1 MAGQNWV
8 IRTKRADFNAL
19 AEQFQIDPVIARIL
33 VNRDL
38 DASAFESFLHPRLN
52 DLHDPFLME
61 DMNQVVRILFHGIE
75 EGHRVRIVSDYDVDG
90 VMSNY
95 ILYKGL
101 KRIGVWADY
110 VIPHRVRDGYGLNTQ
125 IVEKAA
131 EDGIHTIL
139 TCDNGI
145 AAYEAIELAKKAGM
159 TVVVTDH
166 HQVPF
171 EMINGEKSYVL
182 PPADAILNPKKESC
196 RYPFDDLCG
205 AGVAY
210 KLVEALYQKKGIQQ
224 EEVYEFLEF
233 VAIATI
239 CDVVSLQDENRTMV
253 IKGLERLN
261 CTENSGL
268 RALIRANELSDS
280 NIDAYC
286 VGFKLGPC
294 INASG
299 RLESAMASMELLL
312 TEDTEEAQE
321 RADQIKAMNEERKE
335 LTVKGVEAA
344 KAYLAEA
351 SRMKVFVIYLP
362 DCHESLAGI
371 IAGRIREE
379 YHHPTL
385 VVVDSE
391 QDGVVKGSGRSIEDY
406 HLFDALSECGD
417 LLLRFGG
424 HAMAAGFSLRKE
436 DLERLT
442 ARLNENCVL
451 AEEAFIPK
459 VRIDVPMP
467 LSYISE
473 ELVHQLEALAPFGK
487 GNEKPVFAQKDLNV
501 RSAKILGK
509 DHNVVKVVLES
520 ADGSVGEGIYFNAQE
535 FCDNII
541 QWFGQEEY
549 DKLLHG
555 WLNNVMLNVVYYPVI
570 NEFNGVR
577 TIQLQIKRY
586 AMATVREVL

>member
-19 AEQFQIDPVIARIL
+19 AEQFHIDPVVARIL

-38 DASAFESFLHPRLN
+38 EASKFDSFLHPRLD

-61 DMNQVVRILFHGIE
+61 DMNQVIRIIFHDIE
-75 EGHRVRIVSDYDVDG
+75 EGHRIRIVSDYDVDG

-101 KRIGVWADY
+101 KRIGVSVDY
-110 VIPHRVRDGYGLNTQ
+110 VIPHRVREGYGLNTQ
-125 IVEKAA
+125 IVDQAV

-145 AAYEAIELAKKAGM
+145 SAAEAIGQAKKAGM

-171 EMINGEKSYVL
+171 EMVEGEKRYVL
-182 PPADAILNPKKESC
+182 PPADAILNPKKETC
-196 RYPFDDLCG
+196 KYPFDDLCG

-210 KLVEALYQKKGIQQ
+210 KLVEALYQKKGIPQ
-224 EEVYEFLEF
+224 EEIYEFLEF

-239 CDVVSLQDENRTMV
+239 CDVVSLQDENRILV
-253 IKGLERLN
+253 VKGLERLTY
-261 CTENSGL
+261 TENKGL

-280 NIDAYC
+280 TIDAYC

-299 RLESAMASMELLL
+299 RLESAVASLKLLL
-312 TEDTEEAQE
+312 TEETEEAQE
-321 RADQIKAMNEERKE
+321 RAEQIKAMNEERKE

-344 KAYLAEA
+344 KDYLTGA
-351 SRMKVFVIYLP
+351 SRMKVFVIYLL

-391 QDGVVKGSGRSIEDY
+391 EEGVIKGSGRSIEEY
-406 HLFDALSECGD
+406 HLFDALTECRD

-436 DLERLT
+436 NLEQFT
-442 ARLNENCVL
+442 NRLNENCAL
-451 AEEAFIPK
+451 EEGSFIPK

-467 LSYISE
+467 FSYITE
-473 ELVHQLEALAPFGK
+473 ELIRQLETLAPFGK
-487 GNEKPVFAQKDLNV
+487 GNEKPVFAQKDLSV

-509 DHNVVKVVLES
+509 DRNVVKVVLES
-520 ADGSVGEGIYFNAQE
+520 ADGYVGEGIYFNAQE
-535 FCDNII
+535 FSDNII

-555 WLNNVMLNVVYYPVI
+555 WLNNVILNVVYYPVI
-570 NEFNGVR
+570 NEFNGIR
-577 TIQLQIKRY
+577 TVQLQIKRY